1 MLGAAASA
9 FYMNDVGTIMP
20 RSIMAKTSAY
30 MAGAAADVVEVKE
43 IFTFTIY
50 SIWEKKLDEFEC

>member
-9 FYMNDVGTIMP
+9 FYINDVGTIVP

-30 MAGAAADVVEVKE
+30 AAGAAADVLEVKE
-43 IFTFTIY
+43 NFTFTIY
-50 SIWEKKLDEFEC
+50 SI

>member
-9 FYMNDVGTIMP
+9 FYMNDVGTIIP

-30 MAGAAADVVEVKE
+30 VAGAAADVLEVKE
-43 IFTFTIY
+43 NFTFMIY
-50 SIWEKKLDEFEC
+50 SI